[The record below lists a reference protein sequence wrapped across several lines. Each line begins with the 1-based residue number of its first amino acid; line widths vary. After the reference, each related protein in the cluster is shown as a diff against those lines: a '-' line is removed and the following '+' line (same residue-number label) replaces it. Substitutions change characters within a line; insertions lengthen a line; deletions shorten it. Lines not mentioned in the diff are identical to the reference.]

1 MSETLLSAVVQLALS
16 ATMTFN
22 GTWKVDRNDNYD
34 KFMEQM
40 GEWFWEG
47 CTGEGGAGGGDCI
60 SSRCHPGAVRI

>member
-1 MSETLLSAVVQLALS
+1 MSETLLSAAVQLNLS

-22 GTWKVDRNDNYD
+22 GTWKVERNDNYD

-47 CTGEGGAGGGDCI
+47 CTGGWSVECI
-60 SSRCHPGAVRI
+60 SS